1 MNFVDRPLSSGGGGD
16 PKKTGTL
23 KRPAFTLSPVTPYPI
38 FMPASL
44 VYLIDNTLDGQGAS
58 PRELRSTLG
67 RMRVGLEILIEP
79 YHAVS
84 LERVNSLR
92 PSHIIL
98 SGQSHPWDRYSPES
112 LAGVVEIIKKAPQ
125 PTLGVCGGHQQIAL
139 AFGAPVDLMARLEPG
154 EGYEGAQRER
164 GYFAIATTGNGLFKN
179 LPTQITVWHSHF
191 DEVKKLPAGFH
202 ATASNE
208 NCPIQAMQHNE
219 RPLFGVQFH
228 PELFDEDHPDGRKVI
243 ENFLEM

>member
-1 MNFVDRPLSSGGGGD
+1 M
-16 PKKTGTL
+16 
-23 KRPAFTLSPVTPYPI
+23 
-38 FMPASL
+38 ASL
-44 VYLIDNTLDGQGAS
+44 VYLIDNTLDGQGPS

-67 RMRVGLEILIEP
+67 RMHEGLEILIEP

-84 LERVNSLR
+84 MERVESLG

-112 LAGVVEIIKKAPQ
+112 LAGVVEVIKKTAQ

-139 AFGAPVDLMARLEPG
+139 AFGGPVDLMARLEPG
-154 EGYEGAQRER
+154 EGYEGAKRER
-164 GYFAIATTGNGLFKN
+164 GYGPIETTGQGIFKD
-179 LPTQITVWHSHF
+179 LPSQITVWHSHF
-191 DEVKKLPAGFH
+191 DEVKELPTGFQ

-208 NCPIQAMQHNE
+208 NCKIQAMQHTR

-228 PELFDEDHPDGRKVI
+228 PELFDDEHPDGRRI
-243 ENFLEM
+243 LENFLEL